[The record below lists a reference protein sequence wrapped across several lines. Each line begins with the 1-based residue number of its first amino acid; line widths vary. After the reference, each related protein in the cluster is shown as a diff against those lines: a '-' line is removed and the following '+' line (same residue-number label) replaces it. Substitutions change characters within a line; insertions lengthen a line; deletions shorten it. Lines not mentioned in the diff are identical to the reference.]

1 MKRIVCLLLALV
13 MCLSLFA
20 GCAAKSN
27 DTPADTTPPADN
39 TPSAEAPAAADDAD
53 DNADNAADQTA
64 TISGELE
71 IAAFSNGEA
80 QDKFWNT
87 AVEEFNKLY
96 PDCKVNLITSAN
108 IEESMRPRFVSDN
121 APDIYFMGGQAN
133 ADVTPLTAEG
143 KFMDLTDWYNS
154 VEAIGYDGLLKDNM
168 ATEMF
173 NRQNGGIYGMGFYY
187 GVWACL
193 YNKNMLEEHGWTL
206 PNNWAEFEALA
217 KEIKDTTDIYPII
230 HQGQYPDYI
239 GYGLMQSGIATD
251 GGKELLCEEGNLN
264 VDAFDNPAVVSAY
277 EKLAEV
283 RANDWSPEFCLS
295 MSHTEAQMMWLQG
308 KALFLPCGNWLAGEM
323 ADSLPEDFEIGLCP
337 TFWHDSDNTPNMV
350 ANTAFVAV
358 SADTKN
364 PDAALAFM
372 QVLFSKNVTRAVA
385 ECGMGIPCMRD
396 ELEGIDLGQE
406 NTQVLEL
413 ANSGAAEI
421 ICEIGGSGNFE
432 PYAEL
437 RTAVKNTIASILSG
451 EKDTTT
457 ALTDLKAEVARIRDD
472 SSIAKVTI
480 TVS

>member
-1 MKRIVCLLLALV
+1 MKRIVCLLLALM

-20 GCAAKSN
+20 GCSTKTN
-27 DTPADTTPPADN
+27 DTAVDS
-39 TPSAEAPAAADDAD
+39 TPSGETSATAPTAAADAD
-53 DNADNAADQTA
+53 PTAA
-64 TISGELE
+64 ISGELE
-71 IAAFSNGEA
+71 VAAFSNGEA
-80 QDKFWNT
+80 NDKFWNT
-87 AVEEFNKLY
+87 VIEEFNKLY
-96 PDCKVNLITSAN
+96 PDCKVSLITSAN

-133 ADVTPLTAEG
+133 ADVVPLTAEG
-143 KFMDLTDWYNS
+143 KFMDLTEWYNS
-154 VEAIGYDGLLKDNM
+154 AEAIGYDGLLKDNM

-173 NRQNGGIYGMGFYY
+173 NRQNDGIYGMGFYY

-193 YNKNMLEEHGWTL
+193 YNKNMLAEHGWTL
-206 PNNWAEFEALA
+206 PTNWSEFEALA
-217 KEIKDTTDIYPII
+217 KQIKETTDIYPLI

-239 GYGLMQSGIATD
+239 GYGLMQGGIATD
-251 GGKELLCEEGNLN
+251 GGNELLCEEGNLN
-264 VDAFDNPAVVSAY
+264 VDAFDDPAVVSAY

-283 RANDWSPEFCLS
+283 RENGWSPEYCLS

-323 ADSLPEDFEIGLCP
+323 ADSLPEGFEIGLCP

-350 ANTAFVAV
+350 ANTAFVTV

-396 ELEGIDLGQE
+396 ELDGIDLGQE
-406 NTQVLEL
+406 NTQVLDL
-413 ANSGAAEI
+413 ANSGAVDI
-421 ICEIGGSGNFE
+421 ICEIGGVGNFE

-437 RTAVKNTIASILSG
+437 RTAVKNTIAAILSG
-451 EKDTTT
+451 EKDTTA
-457 ALTDLKAEVARIRDD
+457 ALTDLKTEVVRIRDD
-472 SSIAKVTI
+472 SSIEKVTI
-480 TVS
+480 SVS